1 MIGAQILLFV
11 ASIPLAI
18 AATYEGM
25 PSKWRVAAG
34 IAAAIHA
41 APLLITMWRYALLG
55 GGE

>member
-1 MIGAQILLFV
+1 MIGAKILLFV